1 MLVYLL
7 KKRELEMKKTI
18 LVLANND
25 LGLYKFRKELLE
37 LFLVDNEV
45 FFCTPDG
52 KYTGKMQGMG
62 CKFIPCNMLD
72 RRSINPFKD
81 LSLIHFYVKTIKK
94 VHPDIVLTYTIK
106 PNVYGGIVCAC
117 NEVPYIANITGLGT
131 TIENGGLLAFIAK
144 FLYRI
149 GLKKAKC
156 VFFQNED
163 NLNFFVKNK
172 IVSGR
177 TRLIPG
183 SGVNLNTHCY
193 EPYPP
198 ENQGIK
204 LLFVGRIMKDKGIE
218 ELLKVIRKLHRNRKN
233 LVLDVVGFC
242 DEDYSHLLNEAE
254 KEGAIVNHG
263 IQSDMHPFYTATHC
277 TVLPSYHE
285 GMANVML
292 ESSST
297 GRPVITTRVPG
308 CKETFNEGITGFGC
322 EARSVESLEN
332 AILEFLGLSHEEKE
346 EMGRQGR
353 KKMESEFD
361 RNIILK
367 AYQEEI
373 IAASEGPPRK
383 K

>member
-1 MLVYLL
+1 MKILL
-7 KKRELEMKKTI
+7 
-18 LVLANND
+18 LANID

-37 LFLVDNEV
+37 MLLVDNEV
-45 FFCTPDG
+45 YFCTPDG
-52 KYTGKMQGMG
+52 EYTGIMQEMG
-62 CKFIPCNMLD
+62 CKFIPCNVLD
-72 RRSINPFKD
+72 RRSTNPVKD
-81 LSLIHFYVKTIKK
+81 LKLISFYERTIKD
-94 VHPDIVLTYTIK
+94 VQPDLVLTYTIK
-106 PNVYGGIVCAC
+106 PNVYGGIVCTR
-117 NEVPYIANITGLGT
+117 NRVPYIANITGLGT
-131 TIENGGLLAFIAK
+131 TIENGGLLAFISK
-144 FLYRI
+144 RLYRL

-156 VFFQNED
+156 VFFQNQE
-163 NLNFFVKNK
+163 NQKLFITER

-193 EPYPP
+193 EPYPS
-198 ENQGIK
+198 EDLGIR

-218 ELLKVIRKLHRNRKN
+218 ELLKVIRKLHSEKKDI
-233 LVLDVVGFC
+233 VLDVVGFC
-242 DEDYSHLLNEAE
+242 DEDYSQLLDEAE

-263 IQSDMHPFYTATHC
+263 VQSDVHPFYTAAHC

-292 ESSST
+292 ESAST

-308 CKETFNEGITGFGC
+308 CKETFTEGITGFGC
-322 EARSVESLEN
+322 EVRSIRSLEN
-332 AILEFLGLSHEEKE
+332 AIAEFLKLPHEKKE

-353 KKMESEFD
+353 KKMELEFD

-373 IAASEGPPRK
+373 FESSVGPPRQK
-383 K
+383 